1 MLRLFDI
8 LKKVET
14 SVKFEKNSRNTEVP
28 KLKILVGKVFKNLVA
43 LRKNL
48 FRVSTVHVANPYL
61 SFRDNRGRGKDWSEM
76 AIVKRQGSEKDK
88 VPV

>member
-1 MLRLFDI
+1 MNQFC
-8 LKKVET
+8 
-14 SVKFEKNSRNTEVP
+14 
-28 KLKILVGKVFKNLVA
+28 KVFKNLVA

-48 FRVSTVHVANPYL
+48 FRVTTVYVANPYL

>member
-1 MLRLFDI
+1 M
-8 LKKVET
+8 
-14 SVKFEKNSRNTEVP
+14 
-28 KLKILVGKVFKNLVA
+28 
-43 LRKNL
+43 
-48 FRVSTVHVANPYL
+48 STVYVANPYL